1 MTNPNGSWVWY
12 ELLTTDADAAIDF
25 YSQIVGWTPSKFPG
39 DGIDYTIMSAGED
52 SVAGI
57 MKNPMP
63 TAPAWLGYVGVDDV
77 DATVAKIESLGGK
90 THMPPT
96 DMPGVGRMAMV
107 EDPQGAHFYVMRGE
121 SPEDSKAYGRME
133 LGKGSWNELQT
144 TDDAAA
150 LDFYGQ
156 IFGWKKAGAM
166 PMPWGD
172 YSFLTPGGE
181 DEVWGAMMP
190 REKPENPVS
199 WNFYFRVPDIEVAHA
214 KVKELGGAPFH
225 DPMEVPG
232 GERVFFATDP
242 QGATFGLVAPK

>member
-1 MTNPNGSWVWY
+1 MTNPNGSWIWY
-12 ELLTTDADAAIDF
+12 ELLTDDADAAIDF
-25 YSQIVGWTPSKFPG
+25 YGQIVGWTPSKFPG
-39 DGIDYTIMSAGED
+39 APMDYNIMSAGD
-52 SVAGI
+52 DGVAGV

-77 DATVAKIESLGGK
+77 DATVATIESLGGK
-90 THMPPT
+90 VHMPAT
-96 DMPGVGRMAMV
+96 DMAGVGRMAMV

-121 SPEDSKAYGRME
+121 SAEDSKAYGRME
-133 LGKGSWNELQT
+133 MGKGSWNELQT
-144 TDDAAA
+144 VDDAAA
-150 LDFYGQ
+150 LDFYGKV
-156 IFGWKKAGAM
+156 FGWEKNGAM

-172 YSFLTPGGE
+172 YSFLQARGS

-190 REKPENPVS
+190 REKPENPVG
-199 WNFYFRVPDIEVAHA
+199 WNFYFRVPDIEAAHA
-214 KVKELGGAPFH
+214 KVKELGGSPFH

>member
-1 MTNPNGSWVWY
+1 MTNPHGSWIWY

-25 YSQIVGWTPSKFPG
+25 YGKITGWTASKFPG
-39 DGIDYTIMSAGED
+39 GATEYNIMSTGED
-52 SVAGI
+52 AVAGV

-63 TAPAWLGYVGVDDV
+63 TAPIWLGYVGVDDV
-77 DATVAKIESLGGK
+77 GATVAKIEPLGGK
-90 THMPPT
+90 VHMPANAM
-96 DMPGVGRMAMV
+96 DGVGRMALV
-107 EDPQGAHFYVMRGE
+107 EDPQGVKFYVMRGE
-121 SPEDSKAYGRME
+121 SPEASRAYGRME
-133 LGKGSWNELQT
+133 LGKASWNELQT

-150 LDFYGQ
+150 LDFYGKV
-156 IFGWKKAGAM
+156 FGWKKAGAM

-190 REKPENPVS
+190 REKPENPVG
-199 WNFYFRVPDIEVAHA
+199 WNFYFRVPDIEAAHA
-214 KVKELGGAPFH
+214 KVTELGGTPFH